1 MIQLEF
7 YGAAQTVTGSMH
19 LIHLPDGTVAL
30 DCGLFQ
36 GRRQWSREMNLSFPF
51 PPRRLRT
58 VLLSHA
64 HIDHSGKIPH
74 LFRYGF
80 DGKIYATSA
89 TCDLCDLML
98 ADSAH
103 IQEEDAAYWNKKRA
117 KTEADRIEPLY
128 TVEDARAAAQNF
140 HGVQYGEP
148 VEFADGCT
156 ATFIE
161 AGHILGSSCVLVEI
175 NRSPK
180 IRLLYTGDLGRFD
193 MPILR
198 NPSNPLPE
206 VDYLITESTYAN
218 RRHSDVSGMESE
230 LVEIINETREKGG
243 KVIMP
248 SFSVGRTQHLV
259 YWLSQSMADG
269 KLEPLPIFVD
279 SPLST
284 RVTRVFRDHPE
295 CYDEKARDFWH
306 EEGDVFGRGRVT
318 YITDVEKSKALNYLK
333 EPCVIISASGMCEA
347 GRILHHLKN
356 NIEHPRNTVI
366 IVGYQA
372 QSTLGR
378 RIVERRDELKIYG
391 RLYKLRARVEVL
403 NGFSAHA
410 DTDDFVRLFA
420 PIAPKLKAAFAV
432 HGEGDQIE
440 SMKNI
445 LRKAGCSNVLG
456 PTSGQRFP
464 LEDY

>member
-1 MIQLEF
+1 MAQLEF

-19 LIHLPDGTVAL
+19 LLILPEGVVAL

-36 GRRQWSREMNLSFPF
+36 GRRKWSREMNLSFPF
-51 PPRRLRT
+51 PPKQVQT

-64 HIDHSGKIPH
+64 HIDHSGKIPY

-80 DGKIYATSA
+80 DGRIIATSA

-128 TVEDARAAAQNF
+128 TTDDARRAAGHF
-140 HGVQYGEP
+140 HGARYNEP
-148 VEFADGCT
+148 VPFADGCT
-156 ATFIE
+156 ATFLE
-161 AGHILGSSCVLVEI
+161 AGHILGSACILVEI
-175 NRSPK
+175 NRSRP

-198 NPSNPLPE
+198 NPNNPLPQ

-218 RRHSDVSGMESE
+218 RRHKDVYGMEGE
-230 LVEIINETREKGG
+230 LVEIINETRQAGG
-243 KVIMP
+243 KVVIP

-259 YWLSQSMADG
+259 YWLSHAMAEG
-269 KLEPLPIFVD
+269 SLERLPVYVD
-279 SPLST
+279 SPLSV
-284 RVTRVFRDHPE
+284 RVTGVFKGHPE
-295 CYDEKARDFWH
+295 CYDVEAREFWRS
-306 EEGDVFGRGRVT
+306 EGDVFGRGLVT
-318 YITDVEKSKALNYLK
+318 YITDVQQSKQLNYIK
-333 EPCVIISASGMCEA
+333 EPCVIISASGMAEA

-356 NIEHPRNTVI
+356 NIEDKRNTVV

-372 QSTLGR
+372 QHTLGR
-378 RIVERRDELKIYG
+378 RIVERHEELKIYG
-391 RLYKLRARVEVL
+391 KMYKLRARVETL

-410 DTDDFVRLFA
+410 DVDDFVRLLGPLA
-420 PIAPKLKAAFAV
+420 PGLKGAFVV
-432 HGEGDQIE
+432 HGEEDQLDA
-440 SMKNI
+440 MKQI
-445 LRKAGCSNVLG
+445 LEEAGCGNVEAPAPG
-456 PTSGQRFP
+456 ERFSL
-464 LEDY
+464 LEY